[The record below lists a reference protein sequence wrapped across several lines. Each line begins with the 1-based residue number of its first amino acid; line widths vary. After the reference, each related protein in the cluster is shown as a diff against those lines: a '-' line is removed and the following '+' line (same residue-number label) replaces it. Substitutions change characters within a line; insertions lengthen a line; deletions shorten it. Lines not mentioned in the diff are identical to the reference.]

1 MENKLLEIDLNE
13 ADEYDFDDF
22 TQNLE
27 YVLFEYKIEFPV
39 TLEAVASNW
48 RGQTGYAEA
57 ENQSDLIDKISSFD
71 PSYVEL
77 CINTSNLPA
86 KIERLPRK
94 NMIHEY
100 NPKTKK
106 YSQIIVKNITTKE
119 SMDKVWSLG
128 TNDGLGEIN
137 SYMLTLQEAI
147 DMIKPAIEE
156 DGYNK
161 NGLYIFRNIREPE
174 IVDEDLYPLYFTLYT
189 HDVPMGFRMNLKKSG
204 ENDG

>member
-27 YVLFEYKIEFPV
+27 YVFFEYKIEFPI

-57 ENQSDLIDKISSFD
+57 ENQSDLINKILSFD
-71 PSYVEL
+71 PSCVEL
-77 CINTSNLPA
+77 CINTPNLPA

-128 TNDGLGEIN
+128 TNDGLEEIN

-156 DGYNK
+156 DGYDK
-161 NGLYIFRNIREPE
+161 NDLYIFRDIQEPE
-174 IVDEDLYPLYFTLYT
+174 IVDEDLYPLYFKIYT

-204 ENDG
+204 V

>member
-39 TLEAVASNW
+39 ALKAVASNW

-57 ENQSDLIDKISSFD
+57 KNQSDLIDKISSFD

-77 CINTSNLPA
+77 CINTS
-86 KIERLPRK
+86 
-94 NMIHEY
+94 
-100 NPKTKK
+100 
-106 YSQIIVKNITTKE
+106 
-119 SMDKVWSLG
+119 SL
-128 TNDGLGEIN
+128 
-137 SYMLTLQEAI
+137 
-147 DMIKPAIEE
+147 EE
-156 DGYNK
+156 PG
-161 NGLYIFRNIREPE
+161 
-174 IVDEDLYPLYFTLYT
+174 IVDEDSYPLYFTIYT

-204 ENDG
+204 EN

>member
-39 TLEAVASNW
+39 MLEAVASNS
-48 RGQTGYAEA
+48 RGETRYAEA
-57 ENQSDLIDKISSFD
+57 ESQSDLIDKISSLD
-71 PSYVEL
+71 PSYAEL
-77 CINTSNLPA
+77 YINTSNLPA

-106 YSQIIVKNITTKE
+106 YSKIIVKNITTKE

-137 SYMLTLQEAI
+137 SYMLTLQEAV
-147 DMIKPAIEE
+147 DMIRPAIEK
-156 DGYNK
+156 DGYNE
-161 NGLYIFRNIREPE
+161 NDLYIFRNIQKPE
-174 IVDEDLYPLYFTLYT
+174 IADKYLYPLYFKIYT

-204 ENDG
+204 ENNG

>member
-1 MENKLLEIDLNE
+1 MKNKLLEINLNE
-13 ADEYDFDDF
+13 VDEFEFEDF

-27 YVLFEYKIEFPV
+27 YEFFEHKIEFPV
-39 TLEAVASNW
+39 ILEAVASNW

-57 ENQSDLIDKISSFD
+57 EHQSDLMSKISSFD

-106 YSQIIVKNITTKE
+106 YSKIIVKNITTKE

-128 TNDGLGEIN
+128 TNDGLSEIN
-137 SYMLTLQEAI
+137 SYMITLQEAI

-161 NGLYIFRNIREPE
+161 NDLYIFRNIQEPE
-174 IVDEDLYPLYFTLYT
+174 IINEDSYPLYFTIYT
-189 HDVPMGFRMNLKKSG
+189 HDVPMGFRMNLKKIRRK
-204 ENDG
+204 

>member
-1 MENKLLEIDLNE
+1 MKNKLLEIGLNE

-27 YVLFEYKIEFPV
+27 YELLEHKIEFPI
-39 TLEAVASNW
+39 TLEAIASNW

-57 ENQSDLIDKISSFD
+57 ESQSDLMSKISSFD
-71 PSYVEL
+71 PSYAEL
-77 CINTSNLPA
+77 YINTSNLPA

-100 NPKTKK
+100 NPETKK
-106 YSQIIVKNITTKE
+106 YSQIIAKNITTKE

-161 NGLYIFRNIREPE
+161 NDLYIFRNIQEPE
-174 IVDEDLYPLYFTLYT
+174 VVDKDLYPLYFKIYT

-204 ENDG
+204 ENNG